1 VTMPS
6 WPVSGGNSFRY
17 VLCGGDELR
26 LIVRHPTRWPNAPLR
41 LAGVGGVALSSLEAT
56 AVLGLEIA
64 VSVWPLLHIT
74 LAPR

>member
-6 WPVSGGNSFRY
+6 WPVSRGNSFRY

-26 LIVRHPTRWPNAPLR
+26 LFVWHPTVAECAAE
-41 LAGVGGVALSSLEAT
+41 AGWCGGVALSSLEAT
-56 AVLGLEIA
+56 AVLGLENA

>member
-6 WPVSGGNSFRY
+6 WPVPRGNSFRY